1 MADITFSICTPT
13 FNRAHTLPALYN
25 SLCLQ
30 SDLNFEWLIVDDGS
44 TDTTSILISEWM
56 KKSPF
61 SIKYTLQEN
70 GGKHTALNRGINLAL
85 GELFLII
92 DSDDTCTSNTVE
104 VFKSEWDS
112 IPKKDKNKYSTITAL
127 CLDGDRN
134 IIGNKFDK
142 DRVDVESPEQQFI
155 LRKQGERF
163 GVNVTSILKEN
174 LFPIFPGERFLPEGI
189 IWNRL
194 SSKYTARF
202 INSPLRIF
210 IMRKDGLSNNILKI
224 RVNSPEGTKLNY
236 FEQLELNL
244 PYVMKLRV
252 YINYYRFSFH
262 SPKKIILKFNFLSL
276 ISLPLAYI
284 IYNYDSSKLKRLG
297 D

>member
-1 MADITFSICTPT
+1 
-13 FNRAHTLPALYN
+13 LPALYD

-44 TDTTSILISEWM
+44 TDTTSMLIQEWM
-56 KKSPF
+56 DESPF
-61 SIKYTLQEN
+61 SIKYALQEN
-70 GGKHTALNRGINLAL
+70 GGKHTALNRGINLAV

-92 DSDDTCTSNTVE
+92 DSDDTCTSDTVE

-112 IPKKDKNKYSTITAL
+112 IPKNDKNKYSTITAL
-127 CLDGDRN
+127 CLDAKGN
-134 IIGNKFDK
+134 VIGNKFDK

-163 GVNVTSILKEN
+163 GVNVTSILKDN
-174 LFPIFPGERFLPEGI
+174 LFPTFPGERFLPEGV

-194 SSKYTARF
+194 SSKYSARF

-236 FEQLELNL
+236 FEQLELKL
-244 PYVMKLRV
+244 PYIMKLKV
-252 YINYYRFSFH
+252 YMNYYRFSFH
-262 SPKKIILKFNFLSL
+262 SPNKIICKFNFFSL
-276 ISLPLAYI
+276 ISLPLAYL
-284 IYNYDSSKLKRLG
+284 IYIYDLYKLKRLA